1 MLLFMLQGTNLASR
15 SGAGDDSRY
24 IRPQN
29 EQHFVGILSDALQK
43 NGLPASATH
52 AIMDT
57 SRSGIFGLRSS
68 WDDWCN
74 INGAGFA
81 IRPTSQTN
89 NERLDAFVWVKHPG
103 ESDGPSDSAESEYDV
118 FCGKEDAVKLSP
130 GVGLWHQDYFE
141 MLVRNAD
148 PSL

>member
-1 MLLFMLQGTNLASR
+1 MLQGTNLVSR

-29 EQHFVGILSDALQK
+29 EQHFPK
-43 NGLPASATH
+43 
-52 AIMDT
+52 
-57 SRSGIFGLRSS
+57 RYFWLRSS